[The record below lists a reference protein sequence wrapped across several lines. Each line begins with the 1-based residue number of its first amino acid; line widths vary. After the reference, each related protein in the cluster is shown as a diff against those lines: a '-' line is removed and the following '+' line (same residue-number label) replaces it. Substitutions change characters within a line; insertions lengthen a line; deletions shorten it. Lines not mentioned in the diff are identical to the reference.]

1 VSFAL
6 SITKFGKPVDLSQS
20 QKYFY
25 KTNMG
30 IYDETIETIFLRQ
43 YLYTLDF
50 VILFRKVLSLAT
62 KKAVPIFRNSLYPHY

>member
-1 VSFAL
+1 
-6 SITKFGKPVDLSQS
+6 
-20 QKYFY
+20 
-25 KTNMG
+25 MG